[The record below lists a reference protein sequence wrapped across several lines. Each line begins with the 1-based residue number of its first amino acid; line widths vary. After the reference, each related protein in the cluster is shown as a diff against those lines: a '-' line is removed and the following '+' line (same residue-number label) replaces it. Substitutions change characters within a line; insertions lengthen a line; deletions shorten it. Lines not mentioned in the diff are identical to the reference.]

1 MIDINWGALAL
12 VTGTTLV
19 AAVVIVTLY
28 ALGMRLLAVG
38 PDAAHRPP
46 IATVGA
52 WVCIGIGALAV
63 LYGIYLVIPI
73 FH

>member
-1 MIDINWGALAL
+1 MIDIDWGALAL

-28 ALGMRLLAVG
+28 SFGLRLLAVG
-38 PDAAHRPP
+38 EDAAHRPA
-46 IATVGA
+46 IATLGA
-52 WVCIGIGALAV
+52 WVCIAIGAAAV
-63 LYGIYLVIPI
+63 LYGIYLVIPL